1 MSDKRNDPPFM
12 PTEDPLMPKHH
23 DVPLLSPL
31 QGEEKKLDESIPGG
45 RYMVNGVLVDCNG
58 KEIKA

>member
-1 MSDKRNDPPFM
+1 MSDKKDTFIIDAMPMPFVS
-12 PTEDPLMPKHH
+12 PVFP
-23 DVPLLSPL
+23 SPL

-58 KEIKA
+58 KEIKK

>member
-1 MSDKRNDPPFM
+1 M
-12 PTEDPLMPKHH
+12 PEKKETALEQKEPSTL
-23 DVPLLSPL
+23 VTSSL

-58 KEIKA
+58 KEIKK